1 MAGIRFHNIF
11 KYISGGILMGLRT
24 FDFII
29 GRVDSFIDDN
39 TDKIAKDTIDLINI
53 PSVSTDKKKIK
64 EAMDLILQKGRE
76 YGFNSYDV
84 LDGQV
89 GVIEFGEGEE
99 TVGILTHIDVVDA
112 EGTWKFDPFNGV
124 LFENHIWGR
133 GSMDDK
139 GPLVASLYAMRGVK
153 ESGIPVH
160 KKIQLIIGTQEEVE
174 WTDMKEYVK
183 NYPLPDYGFTPDGE
197 FPIENREKGYVD
209 VVISFKE
216 VEAEGEH
223 KIISIKGGQS
233 VNSVPS
239 GAEALVH
246 GDLKV
251 LEEKLKQYLV
261 DNPNEKIFFST
272 RDGFGVITAE
282 GISSHSAYPERGVN
296 AITVLCKF
304 LNSLSLAPN
313 GGERLVKFI
322 VENFDGDVNGRKL
335 GLYRESEYLNGEYMS
350 RTVLCPTLLNTEDG
364 EFKLYIN
371 MRTSYGTTKED
382 LDKAFNSGKEKYNY
396 TYIYNDYMEPIYI
409 SKERPFVQAMAES
422 YEEVSGLENEFIL
435 AHGTSYAKSMP
446 NILSFGPAFPGDE
459 DFCHEKDERIN
470 FDRLI
475 TSTKIYAHTLAKIV
489 FDPASF
495 K

>member
-1 MAGIRFHNIF
+1 
-11 KYISGGILMGLRT
+11 MGLRT
-24 FDFII
+24 IDSMLD
-29 GRVDSFIDDN
+29 RVDSFIDSN
-39 TDKIAKDTIDLINI
+39 MDKIAKDTIDLINI
-53 PSVSTDKKKIK
+53 PSISDDKQKIK
-64 EAMDLILQKGRE
+64 EAINLVLQKGKE

-89 GVIEFGEGEE
+89 GVIEFGKGEE

-112 EGTWKFDPFNGV
+112 EGAWKFDPFSGV
-124 LFENHIWGR
+124 LYENHIWGR

-139 GPLVASLYAMRGVK
+139 GPLVASLYAMRGIK

-160 KKIQLIIGTQEEVE
+160 KKIQLIIGTQEEVK

-239 GAEALVH
+239 GAEALIY
-246 GDLKV
+246 GDLRI
-251 LEEKLKQYLV
+251 LEEKLKQYLA

-272 RDGFGVITAE
+272 HDGFGVITAE
-282 GISSHSAYPERGVN
+282 GISSHSAYPEKGVN

-350 RTVLCPTLLNTEDG
+350 RTVLCPTLLNTGDG

-382 LDKAFNSGKEKYNY
+382 LDKALNSEKGEYNY

-409 SKERPFVQAMAES
+409 SKERPFVQAMAEA
-422 YEEVSGLENEFIL
+422 YEEVSGLKNEFIL

-446 NILSFGPAFPGDE
+446 NILSFGPIFPGDE
-459 DFCHEKDERIN
+459 DFCHENDERISLE
-470 FDRLI
+470 RLI
-475 TSTKIYAHTLAKIV
+475 TSTKIYAHTLAKIA
-489 FDPASF
+489 FSPASF